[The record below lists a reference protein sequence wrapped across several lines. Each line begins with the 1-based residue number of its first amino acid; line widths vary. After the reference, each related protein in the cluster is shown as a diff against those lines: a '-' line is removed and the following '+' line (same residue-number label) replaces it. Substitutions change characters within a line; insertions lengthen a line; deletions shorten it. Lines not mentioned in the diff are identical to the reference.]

1 MAIYQLTLLA
11 LLVSSSFQLADCANS
26 PNIVLLFADDV
37 SYQQLKHGQNIVV
50 FLKSL

>member
-11 LLVSSSFQLADCANS
+11 LLVASSQLADCANS

-37 SYQQLKHGQNIVV
+37 SYQQSMDKIL
-50 FLKSL
+50 